1 MATSDYLDESD
12 LRNIDAGGFV
22 NEDLIQK
29 IYDSSVGIKPILLPM
44 LETVSV
50 SNSYKEWP
58 QDELAAPT
66 DSRVV
71 SGSDAGVVT
80 ETMPNAVRLGNHAQ
94 TNVKIVNVSERALN
108 VSTVTGNILEY
119 RTRRKTLE
127 LQRDMEAHLLG
138 ISGSVQ
144 DDGNTTPGRTA
155 ALGAWLETNTLHGT
169 GGSPGGFDTS
179 TKLVKDLTPGQARQI
194 SLDDVRDI
202 VHEIFMNGGAASG
215 TLTVM
220 SVPIVIKKLS
230 EAVRA
235 DSSGAF
241 VAPRANISG
250 SGSGVDQT
258 AQGWTDTIYTDYGIT
273 LKLVANRLQQVY
285 ESGDTPAKDVAA
297 LYFLDLEYLAKGYL
311 HDIKIEPL
319 AKIGLS
325 HRRQISVDWMS
336 LVLLERAH
344 GAIFDIDVSDPF
356 A

>member
-29 IYDSSVGIKPILLPM
+29 IYDSSVGVKPILLPM

-50 SNSYKEWP
+50 SNSYKEWA
-58 QDELAAPT
+58 QDELAPPT

-71 SGSDAGVVT
+71 SGSDAGIVT
-80 ETMPNAVRLGNHAQ
+80 ETMSNAIRLGNHAQ
-94 TNVKIVNVSERALN
+94 TNLKVVNVSERALN
-108 VSTVTGNILEY
+108 ISAVTGNVLEY
-119 RTRRKTLE
+119 KTRRKMME

-138 ISGSVQ
+138 VFGSVQ

-155 ALGAWLETNTLHGT
+155 GLGAWLETNTLHGT
-169 GGSPGGFDTS
+169 GGSPGGFKTQ
-179 TKLVKDLTPGQARQI
+179 TKTVSDLTPGEVRKA
-194 SLDDVRDI
+194 SLADVRTI
-202 VHEIFMNGGAASG
+202 VHEIYINGGAASG

-220 SVPIVIKKLS
+220 SVPSVIKALS

-235 DSSGAF
+235 DNSGAF
-241 VAPRANISG
+241 VAPRANVSG
-250 SGSGVDQT
+250 SGGGVNQT

-273 LKLVANRLQQVY
+273 LKLVANRLQPVY
-285 ESGDTPAKDVAA
+285 DSGDSEPQDAAA

-311 HDIKIEPL
+311 HDIKVEPL

-336 LVLLERAH
+336 LVLLERAL
-344 GAIFDIDVSDPF
+344 GAIFDIDVEDPF
-356 A
+356 